1 MIENEQSEAI
11 TLDKT
16 DKDILAILL
25 DRANLSY
32 RKIARKLQISPVT
45 VMNRV
50 QKLEKEV
57 IRKYTLQLNYERLGF
72 DLSAVI
78 NVRVQRGKLFEVEKQ
93 IARHPYVQA
102 VYDITGDFDVLVLAK
117 FRTRRELDAFVKR
130 IQALEHVERTETN
143 IVLNTIKEESVRL

>member
-78 NVRVQRGKLFEVEKQ
+78 NVRVQKGKLFEVEKQ
-93 IARHPYVQA
+93 IARHPHVQA